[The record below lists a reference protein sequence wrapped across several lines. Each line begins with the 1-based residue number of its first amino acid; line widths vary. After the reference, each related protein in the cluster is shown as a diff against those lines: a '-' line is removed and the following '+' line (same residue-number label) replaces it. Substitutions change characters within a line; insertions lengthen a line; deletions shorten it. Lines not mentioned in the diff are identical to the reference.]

1 MAKQVLSFTVNGEP
15 VEALVQPYVTLLDA
29 LREDLGLTGPKEGCG
44 TGDCGA
50 CSVHLDGKLVASCLV
65 LAMQARGR
73 SVTTIEGLARGG
85 ALTPVQDAFVRHGVP
100 QCGFCIPGRADGGR
114 RAPRRE
120 RGAVRGRHPLR
131 DCRQPLPVHGLHQ
144 DGRGDLRSGGYRPQ
158 PGEREGGVAPVA
170 RRDTGMS
177 TVMKTTRDVKGVGL
191 SIPRPDGPEK
201 VTGKVQYVADI
212 QPKGLL
218 HAQLLRSP
226 HAHARIKRIDTSRAK
241 ELAGV
246 RAVLTAADMPY
257 LKKKAPTRA
266 HAVLAIDRVVFAG
279 QPVAAVAADELA
291 IAEEALDL
299 IDVEYE
305 VLAAAVDPLE
315 SMKPGAPPVAEAGTE
330 ADTSEAQ
337 AHGSVSGVAAVA
349 KPAKAVNISQ
359 QTTLARGDVAKGL
372 AESDV
377 VIEKTYRVPMVHQGY
392 LEPHAVLAQW
402 DTTGQLTLWASTQ
415 GSFNTRSEVADVL
428 EIAEN
433 RIKVI
438 PVECGGGFGGKIRA
452 LCEPVTA
459 ELARVTGRPVRY
471 VMTRREELVAGM
483 PAPQVIIKLKTGV
496 QRDGTLMAL
505 DGEIIIESGAF
516 SGAVLAVGAVFLA
529 SLYKWPAFEVRGF
542 EVLTH
547 KPSIAAY
554 RAPVAPHTI
563 YAIDSHMDQIADAI
577 GQDPVA
583 FRLRHVE
590 REGEPMANN
599 QPWASNAAYEVLER
613 LAQHPS
619 WKKRDEWKKSAPAG
633 RLRGTGLSLG
643 GWLGGLQPTSA
654 TVRLNPDGSLSVLT
668 GQVDIAGTNIALAQ
682 IAATAYGVDID
693 RVKITTGD
701 TDVAPMTGLS
711 AGSKTVYTVGTAVLQ
726 AAQDAR
732 RQTLEIAAKE
742 LEAAVQDLEIEDG
755 KVVVRGVPDKGV
767 TIASI
772 GKKGNLYMSKVP
784 PVLGVA
790 NPAFTQQAPAFAGQL
805 ARIELDPDTG
815 EVTLHEFVV
824 AQDVG
829 KAINPLACEGQ
840 MQGGAVQ
847 SLGIALTEG
856 LMYDD
861 KGRLMNPSLL
871 DYRKLTAADLPN
883 IECIIVEKPSPAGPF
898 GARGVG
904 EPPIVPAP
912 AAIANAIEDAAG
924 VRLTELPMTP
934 ERIALAI
941 AAR

>member
-1 MAKQVLSFTVNGEP
+1 
-15 VEALVQPYVTLLDA
+15 
-29 LREDLGLTGPKEGCG
+29 
-44 TGDCGA
+44 
-50 CSVHLDGKLVASCLV
+50 
-65 LAMQARGR
+65 
-73 SVTTIEGLARGG
+73 
-85 ALTPVQDAFVRHGVP
+85 
-100 QCGFCIPGRADGGR
+100 
-114 RAPRRE
+114 
-120 RGAVRGRHPLR
+120 
-131 DCRQPLPVHGLHQ
+131 
-144 DGRGDLRSGGYRPQ
+144 
-158 PGEREGGVAPVA
+158 
-170 RRDTGMS
+170 MS
-177 TVMKTTRDVKGVGL
+177 SVMKTTRDVKGIGL
-191 SIPRPDGPEK
+191 SILRPDGPEK
-201 VTGKVQYVADI
+201 VTGQVQYVADLN
-212 QPKGLL
+212 PRGLL
-218 HAQLLRSP
+218 HAKLLRSP
-226 HAHARIKRIDTSRAK
+226 YAHARILRIDVSRARA
-241 ELAGV
+241 LPGV
-246 RAVLTAADMPY
+246 RAVLTAADIPE
-257 LKKKAPTRA
+257 LKRKAPTRA

-279 QPVAAVAADELA
+279 QPVAAVAADEPA

-299 IDVEYE
+299 IDVQYE
-305 VLAAAVDPLE
+305 VLPVSADPLE
-315 SMKPGAPPVAEAGTE
+315 AMKPGAPPVADAGTE

-337 AHGSVSGVAAVA
+337 AHGSVAGVTTEA

-359 QTTLARGDVAKGL
+359 QARIQRGDVAKGF
-372 AESDV
+372 AESEV

-402 DTTGQLTLWASTQ
+402 DTTGFLTLWSSTQ

-428 EIAEN
+428 ELSEN

-438 PVECGGGFGGKIRA
+438 PMECGGGFGGKIRA
-452 LCEPVTA
+452 LCEPITA
-459 ELARVTGRPVRY
+459 ILARATGRPVRY
-471 VMTRREELVAGM
+471 VMTRREELEAGM
-483 PAPQVIIKLKTGV
+483 PAPQVIIRLKTGV
-496 QRDGTLMAL
+496 KRDGTLVAL
-505 DGEIIIESGAF
+505 DGEVVIESGAF
-516 SGAVLAVGAVFLA
+516 SGAVLAVSGVFLA
-529 SLYKWPAFEVRGF
+529 SLYKWPAFDVRGF

-755 KVVVRGVPDKGV
+755 KVVVRGVPSKGV
-767 TIASI
+767 TLAQI
-772 GKKGNLYMSKVP
+772 GKKGNLYMSKVE
-784 PVLGVA
+784 PVLGVSH
-790 NPAFTQQAPAFAGQL
+790 PAFSVQAPAFCAQL
-805 ARIELDPDTG
+805 AKIEIDPDTG
-815 EVTLHEFVV
+815 ELTLHDFVV
-824 AQDVG
+824 VQDVG
-829 KAINPLACEGQ
+829 KAINPLQIEGQ

-847 SLGIALTEG
+847 SLGMALTEA

-861 KGRLMNPSLL
+861 KGRLTNPSLL

-883 IECIIVEKPSPAGPF
+883 IETIIVEKPAPHGPF

-912 AAIANAIEDAAG
+912 AAIANAVEDATG
-924 VRLTELPMTP
+924 VRLTVLPLSP

-941 AAR
+941 ANGK